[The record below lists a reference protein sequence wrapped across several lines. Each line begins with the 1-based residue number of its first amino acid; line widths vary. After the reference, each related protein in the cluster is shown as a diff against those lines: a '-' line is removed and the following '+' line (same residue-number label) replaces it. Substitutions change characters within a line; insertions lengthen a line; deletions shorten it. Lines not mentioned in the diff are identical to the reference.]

1 VGEVSPQGDGRGKT
15 GGKTMK
21 RTKSQRL
28 DNYAVDLRKTMTA
41 EERKLWYLFL
51 KDLPVRFRRQ
61 KQIGKYIAD
70 FYCAEKKLV
79 IELDGTQHYDG
90 QEEYDEKRNLFMELQ
105 GLTVLHYSNAD
116 VNLRFKEICEDI
128 WNYVM

>member
-1 VGEVSPQGDGRGKT
+1 VTVGAKK

-28 DNYAVDLRKTMTA
+28 GDYAVDLRKTMTA

-61 KQIGKYIAD
+61 KQIGRYIAD

-105 GLTVLHYSNAD
+105 GLTVLRYSNAD

>member
-1 VGEVSPQGDGRGKT
+1 
-15 GGKTMK
+15 MK

-41 EERKLWYLFL
+41 AERKLWYLFL

-105 GLTVLHYSNAD
+105 GLTVLRYSNAD